1 MGGID
6 IWDLGTQE
14 GGVTYGNLDGNLE
27 QLTGN
32 WRQWEQ
38 EARGRYS
45 WLGGR
50 LTLGQQGF

>member
-6 IWDLGTQE
+6 IRALGTQE
-14 GGVTYGNLDGNLE
+14 GGVTDGNLDGHLE
-27 QLTGN
+27 QLTGT
-32 WRQWEQ
+32 WWHWDP

-50 LTLGQQGF
+50 LTLGLQES